1 MSTTHEGA
9 VASSLAAIDRAAGCP
24 DAAERAAAAELAR
37 RAPTSP
43 FVARRFGIS
52 TERFSFR
59 SGRGGVEAV
68 ARSLQDLPEG
78 WQVLHGV
85 PTGCEHRVVDHVVI
99 GPSGVFTL
107 NVADHRG
114 GAVHI
119 DAPWLEVDGVRHP
132 SLHTSCVEGERA
144 ARVLTRACGFP
155 VPVHPVIVVLADT
168 IVMMGDALVGATVL
182 GPRQTLGWLIDQPAL
197 LDPTAVCAI
206 YGQARRVSVW
216 R

>member
-9 VASSLAAIDRAAGCP
+9 VASSLAAIVRTAGCP
-24 DAAERAAAAELAR
+24 DEAERAAAAELAR

-59 SGRGGVEAV
+59 SGKGSAEAV
-68 ARSLQDLPEG
+68 ARSLHELPEG

-114 GAVHI
+114 SDVHI
-119 DAPWLEVDGVRHP
+119 EAPWIEVGGVRHP
-132 SLHTSCVEGERA
+132 TLHASCTEGERA
-144 ARVLTRACGFP
+144 ARILTRACGFS
-155 VPVHPVIVVLADT
+155 VPVHPVLVVLADT
-168 IVMMGDALVGATVL
+168 IITTGELGGATVL
-182 GPRQTLGWLIDQPAL
+182 SPKQTVAWLTDQPMI

-206 YGQARRVSVW
+206 YGQARRASVW

>member
-1 MSTTHEGA
+1 MSTTRDGA
-9 VASSLAAIDRAAGCP
+9 VASSLSAIDRTRDCP

-52 TERFSFR
+52 TDRFSFR
-59 SGRGGVEAV
+59 SGKGSAEAV
-68 ARSLQDLPEG
+68 ARSLQTLPEG

-107 NVADHRG
+107 NIADHRG
-114 GAVHI
+114 SDVHI
-119 DAPWLEVDGVRHP
+119 EAPWIEADGARHA
-132 SLHTSCVEGERA
+132 SLHASGTEAERA
-144 ARVLTRACGFP
+144 ARTLTRACGFA
-155 VPVHPVIVVLADT
+155 VPVQPVIVVIADT
-168 IVMMGDALVGATVL
+168 IIMTGDVGEVSVL
-182 GPRQTLGWLIDQPAL
+182 SPKQVVSWLTDQPDT

-206 YGQARRVSVW
+206 YGQARRASVW